1 MWGPH
6 DAAGRTAVIS
16 LCDQHLRPVVPICP
30 VVLYGVL
37 RSSGRPVWGG
47 PSQHVHLTLLTVTM
61 SKIEA
66 DYLVKGGPCGQAL
79 GAYSGF
85 GIRDMLK

>member
-1 MWGPH
+1 
-6 DAAGRTAVIS
+6 VIS
-16 LCDQHLRPVVPICP
+16 LRDQFLGLCPVVPICP

-47 PSQHVHLTLLTVTM
+47 PSQHVHLTLLTLTI

-66 DYLVKGGPCGQAL
+66 DYLGKGGPCGQAL
-79 GAYSGF
+79 GVDCGL
-85 GIRDMLK
+85 GIRDALK